1 MSAVAPRTALS
12 NVSASQ
18 VNTRMGR
25 MSLGAPSRVTKKEQP
40 SARKSLAPSHESLML
55 AGGRSSMGRSSVG
68 MGRASIGRTSM
79 GMGMG
84 RTSMGVARR
93 QSVAS
98 SRQSFGGRPSLGSR
112 RSSIHGSATGTS
124 DPRPLSDKA
133 YRANCI
139 RSLIQFLTENG
150 YDAPLSP
157 KLLSAPS
164 TKDFIRIFQFI
175 YAQFDPSYPWD
186 RMKAEDDIPLIL
198 KNIGYPFPVKKSA
211 IFACGSQ
218 HNWPKLLGALTWMIE
233 AASVS
238 VLKGKA
244 GWGEVKV

>member
-1 MSAVAPRTALS
+1 MSAVAPSRTALS

-55 AGGRSSMGRSSVG
+55 TGGRSSMGRSSVG
-68 MGRASIGRTSM
+68 MGRASVGRAS
-79 GMGMG
+79 MGMG
-84 RTSMGVARR
+84 RTSMGAARR

-198 KNIGYPFPVKKSA
+198 KSIGYPFPVKKSA

-238 VLKGKA
+238 ALKGKS
-244 GWGEVKV
+244 GVRWDEGK